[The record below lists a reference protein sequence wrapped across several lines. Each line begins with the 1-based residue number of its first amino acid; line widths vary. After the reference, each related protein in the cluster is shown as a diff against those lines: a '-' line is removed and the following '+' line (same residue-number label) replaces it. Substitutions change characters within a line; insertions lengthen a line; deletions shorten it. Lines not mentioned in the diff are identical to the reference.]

1 MFQLILAVSLG
12 GVGVQKTIYTVYK
25 INISNQR
32 IM

>member
-1 MFQLILAVSLG
+1 MLQLILAVSMG

-25 INISNQR
+25 INFWNQG